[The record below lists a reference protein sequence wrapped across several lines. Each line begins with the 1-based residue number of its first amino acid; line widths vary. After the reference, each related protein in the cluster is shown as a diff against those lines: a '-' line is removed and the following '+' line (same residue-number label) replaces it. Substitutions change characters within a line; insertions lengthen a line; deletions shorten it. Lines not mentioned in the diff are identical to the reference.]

1 MINSNYKKTR
11 NELEENNIQKLFF
24 GTKEQSAMKTHA
36 SKLIFFCSVWRT
48 TEKKTTISEMLLYI
62 LHKKK
67 GIRKWGLCRKLRFRM
82 SFFQC
87 YLYQWKKYWCDPKL
101 EANLHNLEFKNLT
114 EQRNLACITL
124 DIISK

>member
-1 MINSNYKKTR
+1 MISSNYKKTR

-48 TEKKTTISEMLLYI
+48 TEKKKPTISEMLLYI

-67 GIRKWGLCRKLRFRM
+67 GIRNEVYVESYDSECL
-82 SFFQC
+82 SFNAI
-87 YLYQWKKYWCDPKL
+87 YIS
-101 EANLHNLEFKNLT
+101 EKNIGVIP
-114 EQRNLACITL
+114 N
-124 DIISK
+124 

>member
-67 GIRKWGLCRKLRFRM
+67 GIRNEVYVESYDSECL
-82 SFFQC
+82 SFNAI
-87 YLYQWKKYWCDPKL
+87 YIS
-101 EANLHNLEFKNLT
+101 EKNIGVIP
-114 EQRNLACITL
+114 N
-124 DIISK
+124 

>member
-1 MINSNYKKTR
+1 MISSNYKKTR

-48 TEKKTTISEMLLYI
+48 TEKKKTTISEMLLYI

-67 GIRKWGLCRKLRFRM
+67 GIRNEVYVESYDSECL
-82 SFFQC
+82 SFNAI
-87 YLYQWKKYWCDPKL
+87 YIS
-101 EANLHNLEFKNLT
+101 EKNIGVIP
-114 EQRNLACITL
+114 N
-124 DIISK
+124 